1 MTQLEALKAI
11 ARRDGG
17 LLRPAAVVED
27 ARPEDSPL
35 HGAFEWDD
43 GKAAEQYR
51 LEQAQHLIRSFKV
64 EIESENGEAVKVPVF
79 VNLSTDRTGP
89 TAENPYRLVEAVAK
103 KPDLMA
109 VAVADALGQLA
120 ALRDRY
126 AHLKELADVWAAV
139 DAHTGKR
146 GRASK
151 AG

>member
-17 LLRPAAVVED
+17 LLRPAAVVEN

-64 EIESENGEAVKVPVF
+64 EIERDGKAVEVPVF

-89 TAENPYRLVEAVAK
+89 TAENPYRIVEAVAK

-139 DAHTGKR
+139 DAHTGNR
-146 GRASK
+146 GRTSK